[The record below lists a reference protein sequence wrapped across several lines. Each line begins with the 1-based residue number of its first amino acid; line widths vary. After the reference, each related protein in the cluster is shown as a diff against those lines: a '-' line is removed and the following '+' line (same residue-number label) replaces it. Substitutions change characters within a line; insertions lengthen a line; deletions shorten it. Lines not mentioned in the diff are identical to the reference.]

1 MANSFQLG
9 EIPHGFAFTETGG
22 LIHYKYTIILTVP
35 PPNAGPWGDSWL
47 SFGCAWADTKLGVSI
62 YTGSSWGGVTPRTV
76 PDNGNRLGERLPAG
90 TQKVVIG
97 RMKRDGGDSADDV
110 PISWLLE
117 YLGT

>member
-1 MANSFQLG
+1 MANSFQTE
-9 EIPHGFAFTETGG
+9 EIPHGFAFTETGA
-22 LIHYKYTIILTVP
+22 LIHYKHTIILTVP
-35 PPNAGPWGDSWL
+35 PPNAGPWGDTWL

-62 YTGSSWGGVTPRTV
+62 YTNGTWSGVQTRNV
-76 PDNGNRLGERLPAG
+76 PDGGNRLAEKLPPG

-97 RMKRDGGDSADDV
+97 RMKKDAADWADNL